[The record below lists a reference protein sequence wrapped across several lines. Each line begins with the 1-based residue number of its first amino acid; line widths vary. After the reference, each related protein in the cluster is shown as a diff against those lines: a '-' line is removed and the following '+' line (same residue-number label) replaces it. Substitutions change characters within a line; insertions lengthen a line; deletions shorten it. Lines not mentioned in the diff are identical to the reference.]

1 MKKKLQTAFSTR
13 QYMLSRDFELYYY
26 NDRNLK
32 KVDLHTHSYYEFY
45 FFLEGNVSIR
55 FGKEQYELKSGDI
68 VVIPPGVSHQPII
81 HSADIPYRRF
91 VFWIS
96 REFCMHLISLS
107 EDYGYLMNYVAENQ
121 TYVFHNDRITFNGIQ
136 SRVLALL
143 EELHSSRFARDTQ
156 ISLCV
161 SDLILHLNRV
171 VYEKTHL
178 EAGRTEQSLYLKILA
193 YIEGHMEEELSLDSL
208 AGVFFVNKY
217 HIAHMFKD
225 NLGISVHQYILKK
238 RLALCRTAILGGGNI
253 SEAYLRFGFRDY
265 SSFYRAFKKEYGL
278 SPRDFRDQHREP
290 PLH

>member
-45 FFLEGNVSIR
+45 FFLEGDVSIR

-107 EDYGYLMNYVAENQ
+107 EDYGYLMKYVAENQ

-161 SDLILHLNRV
+161 SDLVLHLNRV

-290 PLH
+290 PLR

>member
-107 EDYGYLMNYVAENQ
+107 EDYGYLMKYVAENQ

-161 SDLILHLNRV
+161 SDLVLHLNRV

-290 PLH
+290 PLR